1 MSQWQPEDPF
11 ERQRQPPRQYQRPNA
26 QPNAPMHVQ
35 PQGQQQYP
43 QTPRIMEARGTVKTV
58 TWDGR
63 TLAIRTPLGGGVV
76 TIPARQVAAV
86 RIMPLGPRLTVM
98 TTSGRAYPVPY
109 WPWRGRDFRALR
121 DAVMGAV
128 AAMTS

>member
-1 MSQWQPEDPF
+1 MSQWQPQDP
-11 ERQRQPPRQYQRPNA
+11 RARPPATPPQWGRENGH
-26 QPNAPMHVQ
+26 PNAPMHVQ
-35 PQGQQQYP
+35 PQYP
-43 QTPRIMEARGTVKTV
+43 QTPRMMEARGTVKTV

-76 TIPARQVAAV
+76 TIPARQVADV
-86 RIMPLGPRLTVM
+86 RIRPLGPNLTIA
-98 TTSGRAYPVPY
+98 TTSGRAYLIPY

-128 AAMTS
+128 AAMD